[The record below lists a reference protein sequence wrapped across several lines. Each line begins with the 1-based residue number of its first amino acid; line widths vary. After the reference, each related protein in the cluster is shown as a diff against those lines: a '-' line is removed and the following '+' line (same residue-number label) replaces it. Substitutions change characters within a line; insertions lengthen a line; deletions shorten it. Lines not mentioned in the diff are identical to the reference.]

1 MYKGGITILKFS
13 YKKFSLL
20 LFVICIFLFLGLF
33 LRPKEKTEIDSNI
46 IKNKLVSVQELTT
59 VKYNYT
65 NMGQFENSNTFY
77 GYKIP
82 FTSKKFIISYDGSV
96 NIGVNLADMDVT
108 MDSNKIKIKLD
119 HAKILSH
126 EIYEDSLKIFDEQ
139 NSIFNPIRLEDYNN
153 FSKSQKK
160 KIENE
165 IIEKGLL
172 EKADKKTKKAIYD
185 ILNIDDLLEKYSLEI
200 EFK

>member
-33 LRPKEKTEIDSNI
+33 LKPKEKTEIDSNI

-139 NSIFNPIRLEDYNN
+139 NSIFNPIKLEDYNN

-160 KIENE
+160 KIEDE

-172 EKADKKTKKAIYD
+172 EKADEKTKKAIQD

>member
-33 LRPKEKTEIDSNI
+33 LKPKEKTEIDSNI

-108 MDSNKIKIKLD
+108 IDSNKIKIKLD

-160 KIENE
+160 KIEDE

-172 EKADKKTKKAIYD
+172 EKADEKTKKAIYD
-185 ILNIDDLLEKYSLEI
+185 ILNIDDLLENYSLEI

>member
-1 MYKGGITILKFS
+1 M
-13 YKKFSLL
+13 
-20 LFVICIFLFLGLF
+20 GLF
-33 LRPKEKTEIDSNI
+33 LKPKEKTEIDSNI

-139 NSIFNPIRLEDYNN
+139 NSIFNPIKLEDYNN

-172 EKADKKTKKAIYD
+172 EKADEKTKKAIYD

>member
-1 MYKGGITILKFS
+1 M
-13 YKKFSLL
+13 
-20 LFVICIFLFLGLF
+20 GLF
-33 LRPKEKTEIDSNI
+33 LKPKEKTEIDSNI

-108 MDSNKIKIKLD
+108 IDSNKIKINLD

-153 FSKSQKK
+153 FSKIQKK
-160 KIENE
+160 KIEDE
-165 IIEKGLL
+165 IIEKDLL
-172 EKADKKTKKAIYD
+172 GKADKKTKKAIQD
-185 ILNIDDLLEKYSLEI
+185 ILNIDDLLENYSLEI

>member
-20 LFVICIFLFLGLF
+20 LFVICIFLFLGLS

-108 MDSNKIKIKLD
+108 IDSNKIKIKLD

-172 EKADKKTKKAIYD
+172 EKADEKTKKAIYD

>member
-33 LRPKEKTEIDSNI
+33 LKPKEKTEIDSNI

-108 MDSNKIKIKLD
+108 IDSNKIKIKLD

-160 KIENE
+160 KIEDE

-172 EKADKKTKKAIYD
+172 EKADEKTKKAIYD

>member
-1 MYKGGITILKFS
+1 MYKGGNTILKFS

-20 LFVICIFLFLGLF
+20 LFVICVALFLGLF
-33 LRPKEKTEIDSNI
+33 LKPKDRTKIDSNI

-96 NIGVNLADMDVT
+96 NIGVDLDNMDVSI
-108 MDSNKIKIKLD
+108 DSNKIKIKLD

-139 NSIFNPIRLEDYNN
+139 NSIFNPIKLEDYNN

-160 KIENE
+160 ENRRRNYQKR
-165 IIEKGLL
+165 IIRK
-172 EKADKKTKKAIYD
+172 
-185 ILNIDDLLEKYSLEI
+185 S
-200 EFK
+200 